1 MVLKVAFEDIP
12 SDPTRDIYRQGG
24 TLGEEYKHWFR
35 AKFLQR
41 FRLFFRYRL
50 TAKIQPVSAQS
61 LPDHASKES
70 ELRSTNH
77 IGVRFAPKVA
87 IPASSIFGRFE
98 TCRPAGTMSVPG
110 GRSEV
115 TAQRSNWRD

>member
-50 TAKIQPVSAQS
+50 TAKNPTGQRAIVAGSRIQRVG
-61 LPDHASKES
+61 ASEHKPHRCP
-70 ELRSTNH
+70 LC
-77 IGVRFAPKVA
+77 AK
-87 IPASSIFGRFE
+87 GRHSRKFDFWQ
-98 TCRPAGTMSVPG
+98 V
-110 GRSEV
+110 
-115 TAQRSNWRD
+115 